1 MVSGAWYT
9 VYKNLSLQ
17 IQRIHKSMIYFNIIM
32 KLRKLLKCLHT
43 DEALTNRVCTFS
55 EILDQID
62 GDDGWNIKGEV
73 FL

>member
-1 MVSGAWYT
+1 
-9 VYKNLSLQ
+9 
-17 IQRIHKSMIYFNIIM
+17 MIYFNIIM